1 MIALEYLIQ
10 LNNKPAQ
17 VIRDNFNRDCS
28 LLRRTTCINLATQ
41 ERADCFVCHSAKNR
55 STFNV
60 NAKEHG
66 ESFALLYWIA
76 DSKNQAAINL
86 AVESLAE
93 NQTVAATWRAVLPVL
108 HPQIAGLKIHGGDR
122 VKKLSVP
129 IRADI
134 PSGQAVLRL
143 SATTFAELHCQ
154 LSKLAKP

>member
-1 MIALEYLIQ
+1 MISLPYLVQ

-41 ERADCFVCHSAKNR
+41 ERADCLVCHSAKNR

-76 DSKNQAAINL
+76 DSGSQSAVNV

-108 HPQIAGLKIHGGDR
+108 HPQIAGLKIHGGDKVR
-122 VKKLSVP
+122 KLSVP

-134 PSGQAVLRL
+134 PSGFAILRL
-143 SATTFAELHCQ
+143 SAITFAELHC
-154 LSKLAKP
+154 KLGKVGK